1 MTVYHV
7 MTIVC
12 NVMTMYLQITP
23 HYVKQLEKEQQI
35 LENQLR
41 DLEWR
46 LDQESKVNSRSL
58 WSTRDD
64 LMSALSTIQIAM
76 HHFNI
81 HHHHYS
87 GR

>member
-1 MTVYHV
+1 MIT
-7 MTIVC
+7 
-12 NVMTMYLQITP
+12 YLQITA

-46 LDQESKVNSRSL
+46 LDQESKVSSRFL
-58 WSTRDD
+58 WTTRDD
-64 LMSALSTIQIAM
+64 LMLALSNIQIAM
-76 HHFNI
+76 HHFKT
-81 HHHHYS
+81 HRQCYS